1 MQFSTPGSILFKT
14 NFTQALTLNSMVE
27 QIAKLSVLHLRKP
40 PQSFAWNF
48 TSLAVSGWSSHESS
62 RNIPIACQQFQNG
75 SCQQDVV
82 SEVFMN
88 TVTNHTA
95 KYVSGKRDSYASRFI
110 RTNRC
115 RSDEEMPSQL
125 R

>member
-1 MQFSTPGSILFKT
+1 MTPMHWCFGMTPLPYLYNK
-14 NFTQALTLNSMVE
+14 E
-27 QIAKLSVLHLRKP
+27 KPIAY
-40 PQSFAWNF
+40 
-48 TSLAVSGWSSHESS
+48 
-62 RNIPIACQQFQNG
+62 IPIACQQFQNG